1 MKKSFPLLK
10 FVLIGYLFA
19 QVIEFQFNILVTG
32 NVGNWIFTLLFYPV
46 LLAIA
51 YYSTNLTNRI
61 RNKQLSNILYF
72 FFWSCFGLFIMEWV
86 IIGNSPWSNPD
97 ANQLGMF
104 SFWAAVFMM
113 PKIFIN
119 QTPNNQGLK
128 TSITRYFTVYALTT
142 TLLGFILPQNLRLF
156 ILVWFEI
163 IGYTIMYIFYL
174 KYLSKIKN

>member
-1 MKKSFPLLK
+1 MKHNKQLLK
-10 FVLIGYLFA
+10 FILVGYLFA

-51 YYSTNLTNRI
+51 YYSTNLTNLI
-61 RNKQLSNILYF
+61 KNKKLGNTLYF
-72 FFWSCFGLFIMEWV
+72 FFWSCFGLFIMEWA
-86 IIGNSPWSNPD
+86 IIGNSPWGNPD

-113 PKIFIN
+113 PKIFID
-119 QTPNNQGLK
+119 QTPSRQKLK
-128 TSITRYFTVYALTT
+128 TSIARYFIAYALTT

-174 KYLSKIKN
+174 KYLSQIKN

>member
-1 MKKSFPLLK
+1 MKYNKQLLK
-10 FVLIGYLFA
+10 FIIVGYLFA

-32 NVGNWIFTLLFYPV
+32 NVGNWIFTLLFYPI
-46 LLAIA
+46 LLTLA
-51 YYSTNLTNRI
+51 YASTKITDRFKNQRLANV
-61 RNKQLSNILYF
+61 SYF
-72 FFWSCFGLFIMEWV
+72 IFWSLFGLFIMEWL
-86 IIGNSPWSNPD
+86 IIGNSPSSNPD

-113 PKIFIN
+113 PKIFID
-119 QTPNNQGLK
+119 QTPNNQKLK
-128 TSITRYFTVYALTT
+128 TSITRYFVVYALTT

-163 IGYTIMYIFYL
+163 IGYTIMYMFYL